1 MLGTDFPYSEFLPQ
15 HTAIIQVDSRAEHIG
30 RRAPVALGLCG
41 HVAETLAALL
51 PRLRGRT
58 DRTFLEDVLAAHRVA
73 ASHAQAYVTQG
84 GKNGAIR
91 PEQVAD
97 TINRLA
103 HPNAIFTADTGMS
116 CVWAARHLMFRRGQ
130 RFLAS
135 FKHGSMANAMPQAI
149 GAQLACPDRQ
159 VIALCGDGGLTMLL
173 GDLLTVVAQ
182 KLPIKFVLF
191 NNSSLGMVRAEMMV
205 GGYPFFGTEL
215 SNPDFAAVATA
226 MGLHAERV
234 EKPENVVGAL
244 ERALAHPGPAL
255 VDVTT
260 DPNALSMPPRTSLAE
275 VKGFALA
282 MTRMVFD
289 GQADKVAELA
299 SANLRDLAGLV

>member
-1 MLGTDFPYSEFLPQ
+1 M
-15 HTAIIQVDSRAEHIG
+15 
-30 RRAPVALGLCG
+30 
-41 HVAETLAALL
+41 
-51 PRLRGRT
+51 
-58 DRTFLEDVLAAHRVA
+58 
-73 ASHAQAYVTQG
+73 QAYVQHG
-84 GKNGAIR
+84 GKDGAIR

-97 TINRLA
+97 TVNRLA
-103 HPNAIFTADTGMS
+103 APDAIFTADTGMS
-116 CVWAARHLMFRRGQ
+116 CVWAARYLTFRRGQ

-135 FKHGSMANAMPQAI
+135 FNHGSMANAMPHAI

-191 NNSSLGMVRAEMMV
+191 NNASLGMVRAEMMV
-205 GGYPFFGTEL
+205 GGYPFFGTEVQ
-215 SNPDFAAVATA
+215 NPDLAAVAAA

-234 EKPENVVGAL
+234 EKAGDLLAAL
-244 ERALAHPGPAL
+244 TRALSHPGPAL

-260 DPNALSMPPRTSLAE
+260 DPNALSMPPKTTFAE

-289 GQADKVAELA
+289 GRSDEVVEVAN
-299 SANLRDLAGLV
+299 ANLRDLAAIV

>member
-1 MLGTDFPYSEFLPQ
+1 
-15 HTAIIQVDSRAEHIG
+15 
-30 RRAPVALGLCG
+30 
-41 HVAETLAALL
+41 
-51 PRLRGRT
+51 
-58 DRTFLEDVLAAHRVA
+58 
-73 ASHAQAYVTQG
+73 
-84 GKNGAIR
+84 
-91 PEQVAD
+91 
-97 TINRLA
+97 
-103 HPNAIFTADTGMS
+103 
-116 CVWAARHLMFRRGQ
+116 MFRRGQ

-135 FKHGSMANAMPQAI
+135 FGHGTMANAMPQAI

-205 GGYPFFGTEL
+205 GGYPFFGTEVE
-215 SNPDFAAVATA
+215 NPNLASVAAA
-226 MGLHAERV
+226 MGVRAERV
-234 EKPENVVGAL
+234 EKADDVLGAL

-260 DPNALSMPPRTSLAE
+260 DPNALSMPPRATFAE

-289 GQADKVAELA
+289 GQSDAVVQVVN
-299 SANLRDLAGLV
+299 ANLRDLATLV

>member
-1 MLGTDFPYSEFLPQ
+1 MRPKQDRAFL
-15 HTAIIQVDSRAEHIG
+15 DE
-30 RRAPVALGLCG
+30 
-41 HVAETLAALL
+41 
-51 PRLRGRT
+51 
-58 DRTFLEDVLAAHRVA
+58 VLAAHRVA
-73 ASHAQAYVTQG
+73 ASHLQAYVQHG
-84 GKNGAIR
+84 GKDGAIR

-97 TINRLA
+97 TVNRLA
-103 HPNAIFTADTGMS
+103 QPDAIFTADTGMS
-116 CVWAARHLMFRRGQ
+116 CVWAARYLMFRRGQ

-135 FKHGSMANAMPQAI
+135 FGHGTMANAMPQAI

-205 GGYPFFGTEL
+205 GGYPFFGTEVE
-215 SNPDFAAVATA
+215 NPNLASVAAA

-234 EKPENVVGAL
+234 EKADDVLGAL
-244 ERALAHPGPAL
+244 ERAMAHPGPAL

-260 DPNALSMPPRTSLAE
+260 DPSALSMPPRATFAE

-289 GQADKVAELA
+289 GQSDAVVQVVN
-299 SANLRDLAGLV
+299 ANLRDLATLV